1 MRGVLIKILRE
12 TWLGMLLFSVALLL
26 VELLLTLILPQLLD
40 QMDEMMARMPFMKDF
55 VAALLG
61 IDIEGEI
68 TAQLMQVFVWVH
80 PTVLAL
86 LWANE
91 TMFCTRFP
99 AGEID
104 RGTID
109 VLLGLPVSRR
119 VIYFCETI
127 GWVVG
132 GALMIG
138 AGAVGYAIGSQAM
151 PLEGRPEWA
160 LVRLIMFNMFCLYIA
175 VGGVVF
181 LVSSLS
187 ERRARAVFTVF
198 GIVLASFLVNF
209 LAQFWSPAEPFAF
222 LSVIEYYRPAN
233 ILKTGSLPRGDIA
246 VLLAVGGLAW
256 IAGCEITARRNIC
269 TT

>member
-26 VELLLTLILPQLLD
+26 VEILLNLILPQILE
-40 QMDEMMARMPFMKDF
+40 QMDMMLARMPFVRDF
-55 VAALLG
+55 LAALLG

-68 TAQLMQVFVWVH
+68 TAQLMQAFVWVH
-80 PTVLAL
+80 PTVLTL

-119 VIYFCETI
+119 AIYLCETI
-127 GWVVG
+127 GWLAG
-132 GALMIG
+132 GALMLG
-138 AGAVGYAIGSQAM
+138 AGSIGYAIGSLAM
-151 PLEGRPEWA
+151 PLENRPESA
-160 LVRLIMFNMFCLYIA
+160 LVGLILFNLFCLYIA
-175 VGGVVF
+175 VGGVAF
-181 LVSSLS
+181 LISSLS

-198 GIVLASFLVNF
+198 AIVLASFLLNF
-209 LAQFWSPAEPFAF
+209 LSQFWSPAQSFAF
-222 LSVIEYYRPAN
+222 LSVIEYYQPAN
-233 ILKTGSLPRGDIA
+233 ILKTGSLASADIA
-246 VLLAVGGLAW
+246 VLLAVGGVAW